1 MSRSR
6 VSPEAQRAVAERF
19 GRNLT
24 RCRREADLSQ
34 GSLGLLAELHSTAIG
49 LLERG
54 ERLAR
59 IDTVVRLAGAL
70 EVDPCELLAG
80 ITWKPA
86 SLRSGRF
93 NLGESEKD
101 ADV

>member
-19 GRNLT
+19 GRNLI
-24 RCRREADLSQ
+24 RCRTAADLSQ

-70 EVDPCELLAG
+70 EVDSCELLAG
-80 ITWKPA
+80 ITWTPA
-86 SLRSGRF
+86 STRAGRF
-93 NLGESEKD
+93 SLSESEGA